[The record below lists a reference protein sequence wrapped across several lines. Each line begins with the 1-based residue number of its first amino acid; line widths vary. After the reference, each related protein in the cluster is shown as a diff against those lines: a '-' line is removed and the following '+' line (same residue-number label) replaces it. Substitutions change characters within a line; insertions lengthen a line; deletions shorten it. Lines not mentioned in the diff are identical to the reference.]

1 MLDSGRVLVV
11 GGNGFLG
18 VNIVGELILRGMSVS
33 VLDIHPPRLALPG
46 VAYHCGAV
54 GDRKLLEQSIRGQQ
68 CIIYLKSST
77 TPASSMLDATRAY
90 CEDLPDLM
98 ATCETCLKLGV
109 RKIVFASSGGTVY
122 GDLKINRPYREDDPT
137 HPRNHYGIAKVAAEN
152 ILLMYNALQGMDNI
166 ILRISNPYGTGQNS
180 MSGVGA
186 ITAFAEKIIND
197 ETIHIF
203 GDGNIIRDYIEVSD
217 VTKAFAAAVELK
229 PVCDLPI
236 FNVGSGNGF
245 SLLQL
250 VHILQDCLQRQA
262 AIEFSPQREFDV
274 LYNVLDISKA
284 KELLKFAPLV
294 LLEDGVRQYA
304 DQLKCK
310 GKTANG
316 I

>member
-236 FNVGSGNGF
+236 FNVASGNGF

-250 VHILQDCLQRQA
+250 VHILQACLQRQA

-284 KELLKFAPLV
+284 KELLKFAPRV
-294 LLEDGVRQYA
+294 LLEDGVRQYVQ
-304 DQLKCK
+304 QLKQ
-310 GKTANG
+310 GRGLFNAV
-316 I
+316 